1 MNTIHPFP
9 GTASFLRG
17 AFIGAASAAAPLM
30 LLADGYALPA
40 AAVVAFVV
48 TLATAGE

>member
-1 MNTIHPFP
+1 MHAIHPFP
-9 GTASFLRG
+9 GAVAFLRG

-40 AAVVAFVV
+40 AVVVAFVV
-48 TLATAGE
+48 TLCTAGE

>member
-1 MNTIHPFP
+1 MSAIHPFP
-9 GTASFLRG
+9 GVIAFLRG

-30 LLADGYALPA
+30 LLADGYALPTA
-40 AAVVAFVV
+40 VVVAFVV

>member
-1 MNTIHPFP
+1 VNTIHPFP
-9 GTASFLRG
+9 GVIAFLRG

-40 AAVVAFVV
+40 AVVLAFVV